1 MFQSSSNLSV
11 GCSTVFSSGWG
22 STIVKSFQFSPN
34 LSAGCSHSMVA
45 GMCAGSFNPQPNLSV
60 GCSFYRRFNSHPT
73 SRLGAAIL
81 WSLGCGPAIS
91 ILNPTDRLS
100 AAGCGPLVVSILTQ
114 LLGWVQ
120 PSHRWILRKS
130 QNVSIL
136 TTSRLGAA
144 RRPATLPSQPY
155 QFQSSPNLSVGCIGR
170 TPLGATSLGPFQS
183 LPNQEVGCSSST
195 WFFYLLIANL

>member
-60 GCSFYRRFNSHPT
+60 GCSFYRSFNPHPT
-73 SRLGAAIL
+73 ERLGAAIL

-100 AAGCGPLVVSILTQ
+100 AAESLNQRRRHS
-114 LLGWVQ
+114 LGFN
-120 PSHRWILRKS
+120 PHP
-130 QNVSIL
+130 
-136 TTSRLGAA
+136 TSRLGA
-144 RRPATLPSQPY
+144 
-155 QFQSSPNLSVGCIGR
+155 SVGHLLVRHLLGR
-170 TPLGATSLGPFQS
+170 FNPYPTKRLGAVPLPGFSICSLRISNLQEQ
-183 LPNQEVGCSSST
+183 LP
-195 WFFYLLIANL
+195 